1 MEPDR
6 TLLARHADVVVTMDD
21 ARREIRDG
29 AIFIRG
35 NRIEQVGTTTDLPS
49 TADQVIELSGHV
61 LMPGLINTHHHMYQ
75 SLTRAVP
82 GAQDSELFGWL
93 KALYPMWARLT
104 PEAVR
109 VSALTSMAELILSG
123 CTTSSDHLYVLTN
136 GCRIDDTIEAAATI
150 GLRFHPTRGAMSL
163 GESKGGLPPDSVV
176 EEDDAILRDMR
187 RVVEAH
193 HDASRYSMLRMGVAP
208 CSPFSVTPDLMREA
222 AVLARSYGVA
232 MHTHLAENVNDV
244 AFSRERYRKTPAEY
258 AESLGWV
265 GADVWHAHCVHLD
278 APGIA
283 TFARTHTGVAH
294 CPSSNM
300 RLGSGI
306 APVLEMRDAGV
317 NVGIGV
323 DGCASNDGAHMLGE
337 ARQAMLLARLSGNPG
352 ALRAR
357 DVLEMATRGGAA
369 VLGRDDV
376 GSLAVGMAADFVAF
390 DVGGLQHAG
399 ALHDPVAALVFCD
412 TAGVA
417 HSVINGNVVVRD
429 GALITFDLG
438 PHIEHHNRLAR
449 ALAAG

>member
-1 MEPDR
+1 
-6 TLLARHADVVVTMDD
+6 MDD

-29 AIFIRG
+29 AIFVRG

-93 KALYPMWARLT
+93 KALYLMWARLT

-222 AVLARSYGVA
+222 AVLARSYGVG

-283 TFARTHTGVAH
+283 TFARTHTAWRTV
-294 CPSSNM
+294 
-300 RLGSGI
+300 
-306 APVLEMRDAGV
+306 
-317 NVGIGV
+317 
-323 DGCASNDGAHMLGE
+323 
-337 ARQAMLLARLSGNPG
+337 
-352 ALRAR
+352 RAR
-357 DVLEMATRGGAA
+357 TCGSDRAPHPCSRCATRASTSGSAWTAARRTTALTCSARRGRQCSWRDFPAIPVRCVRATCWKWRLAA
-369 VLGRDDV
+369 VRRC
-376 GSLAVGMAADFVAF
+376 SAATMWDRLQWVWRQTSSRSTSVACSMRARCTIRSPR
-390 DVGGLQHAG
+390 LCSAMPQAWRIRSS
-399 ALHDPVAALVFCD
+399 
-412 TAGVA
+412 TAM
-417 HSVINGNVVVRD
+417 SS
-429 GALITFDLG
+429 
-438 PHIEHHNRLAR
+438 
-449 ALAAG
+449 